1 MLLVIYHGD
10 GSGYSMY
17 ANCGDI
23 YVRLGD
29 AVAAGQPVA
38 TMGSVESE
46 MLFALW
52 VQGEW
57 VDPMEYLAS
66 VQPQGEVN
74 WAVLAQLTAEINS
87 LQAEKQIDEL
97 QEEIR
102 RLEEQIS
109 SVPQTPAGGADP
121 DR

>member
-1 MLLVIYHGD
+1 MHRRAPGGGGPQRDSGVTSNAGPAAVREGPTNALVIYHGD
-10 GSGYSMY
+10 GSSYSMY

-52 VQGEW
+52 
-57 VDPMEYLAS
+57 S
-66 VQPQGEVN
+66 
-74 WAVLAQLTAEINS
+74 
-87 LQAEKQIDEL
+87 
-97 QEEIR
+97 
-102 RLEEQIS
+102 
-109 SVPQTPAGGADP
+109 AGSG
-121 DR
+121 

>member
-1 MLLVIYHGD
+1 MCTGGHPGGGGRSGTVASLQMLGLPPSGGTYGNALVIYHGD

-57 VDPMEYLAS
+57 VDPMEYLGVCAAAGR
-66 VQPQGEVN
+66 GE
-74 WAVLAQLTAEINS
+74 L
-87 LQAEKQIDEL
+87 
-97 QEEIR
+97 
-102 RLEEQIS
+102 
-109 SVPQTPAGGADP
+109 GGTGTTDSR
-121 DR
+121 D